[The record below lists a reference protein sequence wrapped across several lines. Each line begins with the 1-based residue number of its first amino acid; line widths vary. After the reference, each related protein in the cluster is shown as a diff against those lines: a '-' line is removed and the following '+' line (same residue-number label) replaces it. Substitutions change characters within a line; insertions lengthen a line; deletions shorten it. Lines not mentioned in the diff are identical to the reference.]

1 MSKDAS
7 KLPGDIKSILDM
19 DLAQEE
25 NLISA
30 NFEPHAEVHPRPK
43 NFVFAMRFCA
53 TLRFCSGKV
62 KARAG
67 YHF

>member
-7 KLPGDIKSILDM
+7 KLPGDRKSILDM

-30 NFEPHAEVHPRPK
+30 NFEQHAEVHPRPK
-43 NFVFAMRFCA
+43 NCVVAMRFCA
-53 TLRFCSGKV
+53 TLRFCSEKV